1 MSWSAACQSL
11 IVCTFLLQVAAGQG
25 PATRREPGEACGFS
39 IECCAGCTCESGG
52 GAKTCVRGPPPPT
65 AKADSGS
72 YDTDTLGII
81 LMVLYFTFPVILG
94 ILVFICWCCYACIR
108 KRYANSDEAS
118 GDSQDIEAATHAP
131 DSHPSDDT
139 VVASHAPDYL
149 SSCDVVDA
157 VSVAST
163 PPDEDAT
170 NAAPPHMVCPISL
183 AVMKDPCRCGDGH
196 HNFER
201 SYLLRHLR
209 TNKPACPVSRI
220 PMTADDVVS
229 NEELKAKIT
238 EWLAEDLAAG
248 NPVSVSAPEQHAP
261 TSP

>member
-1 MSWSAACQSL
+1 M
-11 IVCTFLLQVAAGQG
+11 
-25 PATRREPGEACGFS
+25 
-39 IECCAGCTCESGG
+39 
-52 GAKTCVRGPPPPT
+52 AK
-65 AKADSGS
+65 KNDSGS
-72 YDTDTLGII
+72 DDTYDTLDIII
-81 LMVLYFTFPVILG
+81 LVLFWGSPVYLTILP
-94 ILVFICWCCYACIR
+94 ISCFYCYLRIR
-108 KRYANSDEAS
+108 KRCANSDEAS
-118 GDSQDIEAATHAP
+118 GDAQDIEAATHAP

-229 NEELKAKIT
+229 NEELKAEIT